1 MSYGSSQCRSQ
12 CAVVTLHFL
21 PSLGISLFPRAVKN
35 ILSLVAF
42 FILPAAVQAAITV
55 TISPGA
61 TGTRFSIIQTSQN
74 PTLVFDNLTV
84 GYVSSISLAPGSFD
98 QDPTVVGYTA
108 TFTPTIGLMTNV
120 PAGDSEPV
128 RGFRF
133 LSSLLY
139 SPALDL
145 QNPILMGASQSH
157 RFEITNSVTSE
168 ISISF
173 DHFVEGSYVESD
185 PIFGTVT
192 TVVVPEPTTALLGL
206 LAPGLLFRRRR

>member
-1 MSYGSSQCRSQ
+1 
-12 CAVVTLHFL
+12 
-21 PSLGISLFPRAVKN
+21 VKN

-42 FILPAAVQAAITV
+42 FLLSAAVQAAITV
-55 TISPGA
+55 TISPGV

-84 GYVSSISLAPGSFD
+84 GYVSGISLAPGSFD
-98 QDPTVVGYTA
+98 QDPAVFGYTA
-108 TFTPTIGLMTNV
+108 TFAPTIGEVANV
-120 PAGDSEPV
+120 IAGDSESLT
-128 RGFRF
+128 GFRF
-133 LSSLLY
+133 LPDLLY

-145 QNPILMGASQSH
+145 QNTIVMGSNQSH
-157 RFEITNSVTSE
+157 RFEITSNVTSE
-168 ISISF
+168 ISINF
-173 DHFVEGSYVESD
+173 DYFVVGSYVESD

>member
-1 MSYGSSQCRSQ
+1 M
-12 CAVVTLHFL
+12 
-21 PSLGISLFPRAVKN
+21 KN
-35 ILSLVAF
+35 ILSLVAL

-55 TISPGA
+55 TISPGV

-74 PTLVFDNLTV
+74 PTLVFDNVTV
-84 GYVSSISLAPGSFD
+84 GYVSGISLAPGSFD
-98 QDPTVVGYTA
+98 QDPTVFSYTE

-120 PAGDSEPV
+120 LAGGAEPV
-128 RGFRF
+128 CGFRF
-133 LSSLLY
+133 LPSLLY
-139 SPALDL
+139 YPGLDL
-145 QNPILMGASQSH
+145 QNTIVMGSNQSH
-157 RFEITNSVTSE
+157 RFEITNSVISE